1 MDFGPFVIISLIYAV
16 IGVRSIARL
25 IGRWR
30 QTWDRDFTLADRALV
45 DEAAF
50 FLLIPV
56 SVALHELGHAVAIW
70 GFGGEVV
77 DFGFYGFAGF
87 VAYREPFTAA
97 QETVVAAAG
106 SAVNLALCLLAIV
119 VVLLWR
125 PPLRASVNEL
135 LLQFALLSGINA
147 FIVYPL
153 LDLLSGL
160 NGDWRQ
166 VYFSEAR
173 GVSATV
179 IAVQAL
185 TLVAGCWLVSDERMR
200 RRLARLTGV
209 PAGFERGP
217 LGGLRRA
224 PLAPESLSPTES
236 VLREASERVRSGWP
250 FPVHAAL
257 QRQEQG
263 STLVLSW
270 RVGETERAVVA
281 HARTG
286 GPTDLLGIGGIT
298 PGADSASLQRRTLR
312 TWPTLP
318 TVDEL
323 TLSLR
328 LGMEHVES
336 MESGVGSRE

>member
-1 MDFGPFVIISLIYAV
+1 MDFGPFVIISLIYVV
-16 IGVRSIARL
+16 IGVRSVVRL
-25 IGRWR
+25 IGRWH
-30 QTWDRDFTLADRALV
+30 QTWDSDFTLADRALV

-87 VAYREPFTAA
+87 VAYSEPFTAV

-106 SAVNLALCLLAIV
+106 SAVNLVLCLLAV
-119 VVLLWR
+119 GAVLLWR
-125 PPLRASVNEL
+125 PPLRAPVNEL

-173 GVSATV
+173 FVSAAV
-179 IAVQAL
+179 IAIQAL
-185 TLVAGCWLVSDERMR
+185 TLVAGYWLVTDERMR
-200 RRLARLTGV
+200 RRLAQLTGV
-209 PAGFERGP
+209 PRGFERGP

-224 PLAPESLSPTES
+224 PLPPESLSPAES

-257 QRQEQG
+257 QRHDQA
-263 STLVLSW
+263 SSVVLSW

-281 HARTG
+281 SVRPG
-286 GPTDLLGIGGIT
+286 GTTDLLGVGGIT
-298 PGADSASLQRRTLR
+298 PGADSTSLQRRTLY

-323 TLSLR
+323 TLTLR
-328 LGMEHVES
+328 LGMEQVAS
-336 MESGVGSRE
+336 WS

>member
-1 MDFGPFVIISLIYAV
+1 MDFGPFVIISLIYVV
-16 IGVRSIARL
+16 IGVRSVVRL
-25 IGRWR
+25 IGHWH
-30 QTWDRDFTLADRALV
+30 QTWDSDFTLADRALV

-77 DFGFYGFAGF
+77 DFGFYGFA
-87 VAYREPFTAA
+87 
-97 QETVVAAAG
+97 VVVAAG
-106 SAVNLALCLLAIV
+106 SAVNLVLCLLAV
-119 VVLLWR
+119 GAVLLWR
-125 PPLRASVNEL
+125 PPLRAPVHEL

-173 GVSATV
+173 LVSAAV
-179 IAVQAL
+179 IAIQAL
-185 TLVAGCWLVSDERMR
+185 TLVAGYWLVTDERMR
-200 RRLARLTGV
+200 RRLAQLTGV
-209 PAGFERGP
+209 PRGFERGP

-224 PLAPESLSPTES
+224 PLPPESPSPAES

-257 QRQEQG
+257 QRHDQA
-263 STLVLSW
+263 SSVVLSW

-281 HARTG
+281 SVRPG
-286 GPTDLLGIGGIT
+286 GTTDLLGVGGIT
-298 PGADSASLQRRTLR
+298 PGADSTSLQRRTLY

-323 TLSLR
+323 TLTLR
-328 LGMEHVES
+328 LGMEQVAS
-336 MESGVGSRE
+336 WS